1 MENYPALFIFLIDQ
15 SYSME
20 GNPIDLVSQALKL
33 FLQSLPEGS
42 YYQLVG
48 FGSDYI
54 KYDKQPKKYI
64 KENITKSMELI
75 DRLNASL
82 GGTDVYSSLEIKYTS
97 YKIYDE
103 INLPKIIF
111 LLTDGAVDDK
121 KKVIE
126 LIQQNN
132 ERLKIYSFGN
142 GEDFDQDL
150 IRN

>member
-1 MENYPALFIFLIDQ
+1 
-15 SYSME
+15 
-20 GNPIDLVSQALKL
+20 
-33 FLQSLPEGS
+33 
-42 YYQLVG
+42 
-48 FGSDYI
+48 
-54 KYDKQPKKYI
+54 
-64 KENITKSMELI
+64 MELI

-82 GGTDVYSSLEIKYTS
+82 GGTDVYSSLENKYTS